1 MDDKKEVRLGIGRI
15 YNKMKLNFKFK
26 RVISFVLAFAMA
38 FTSIQFSS
46 IISGNTQTA
55 SAAEQTQINGLKVH
69 LGDAQGQ
76 TVPVDKDSQGGYIL
90 EYLPMGTTFTLD
102 SDEDY
107 DISEVKSSSTKMTVR
122 YKTVNNK
129 RVYTITSIKDYS
141 DFVLTV
147 KMKNPSGGIE
157 TYKIT
162 MKFEIDAVLE
172 FTRMAITIDN
182 EDPIT
187 YNFGETDSNGNYV
200 LQDIEAT
207 AQRAKIE
214 LYSGN
219 DAMTFKINGSS
230 TKTVNLVG
238 GENVFEITVTN
249 LGISKVYTLVISKK
263 GQAKLKSLKPNKGS
277 LSPVF
282 DPETNEYE
290 VQIPTNQENIA
301 FVPVSVDSSSTIK
314 VKNSIVKSG
323 AKSPDISLDEG
334 NNKIKI
340 TVTTVD
346 GESNV
351 YTVNVIRAEAFRSSD
366 LKALKLTSGKMSPTF
381 NKGIYEYTATVENNI
396 TSVGVIPTAEDTTA
410 KIEVNGK
417 KVPSGA
423 TSQNIG
429 LDEGGNTITIV
440 VTDSKD
446 NTSTYVINVTR
457 KYGKDNVNLSSLKV
471 TDGTLSPVFD
481 PEIYNY
487 SVKVARSIDKV
498 RVIFTA
504 ENDKAKIK
512 INGKEYNSGVQSD
525 YINLDIGAN
534 LITVEVI
541 AEDKKT
547 TTKYQL
553 SIVRGV
559 VSGYNDWVIQNGEW
573 TFYDASGVQAKNRW
587 IMYDNRWY
595 HLDVNGYM
603 DTGWLYTDNNWYYLE
618 SGGAM
623 KTGWYYE
630 KGYWY
635 YLQGDGAMRTGS
647 WGQYDGRW
655 YYFNGDGLMQT
666 GWILY
671 YDKWY
676 YLEENGAMHKGW
688 LYYDKNMYYMNDDGS
703 MRNGWLKENNKWFY
717 LDDHGVMKRGWQKIE
732 GKWYYFD
739 TSGAMKSG
747 TIFLDGK
754 WINLDNV

>member
-1 MDDKKEVRLGIGRI
+1 
-15 YNKMKLNFKFK
+15 MKLNLKFK
-26 RVISFVLAFAMA
+26 RAISFLLAFAFI
-38 FTSIQFSS
+38 FTSIQFGN
-46 IISGNTQTA
+46 IISGNIKEA
-55 SAAEQTQINGLKVH
+55 SAAEQSQINGLKFH
-69 LGDAQGQ
+69 IGDANG
-76 TVPVDKDSQGGYIL
+76 TMIPVDKDSKGGYIL

-102 SDEDY
+102 SEDGY
-107 DISEVKSSSTKMTVR
+107 NITEVTSSSSKMTIR
-122 YKTVNNK
+122 K
-129 RVYTITSIKDYS
+129 RVTASKNIFTISSIKDYS

-147 KMKNPSGGIE
+147 KIKDDNGAVE
-157 TYKIT
+157 TYTIN
-162 MKFEIDAVLE
+162 MKFEVDAVLE
-172 FTRMAITIDN
+172 FTRMSIKIDD
-182 EDPIT
+182 EDPVVFN
-187 YNFGETDSNGNYV
+187 YGETDSNGNYI
-200 LQDIEAT
+200 LPDIETTAT
-207 AQRAKIE
+207 KAKIE

-219 DAMTFKINGSS
+219 DPMTFKINGSS

-238 GENVFEITVTN
+238 GENVLEITVTN
-249 LGISKVYTLVISKK
+249 LGISKIYTLIITKK
-263 GQAKLKSLKPNKGS
+263 GEAKLKSLKPSKGT
-277 LSPVF
+277 LSPTF

-290 VQIPTNQENIA
+290 VQVPTNQETIA
-301 FVPVSVDSSSTIK
+301 FTPVAVDNSSTIK

-334 NNKIKI
+334 DNKIKI
-340 TVTTVD
+340 TLTTVD
-346 GESNV
+346 GEKNI
-351 YTVNVIRAEAFRSSD
+351 YTVNVVRAEAFRSSN
-366 LKALKLTSGKMSPTF
+366 LKSLKLTSGKLSPTF
-381 NKGIYEYTATVENNI
+381 NKEIYEYTATVDNKV
-396 TSVGVIPTAEDTTA
+396 TSVGVTATVEDSTA
-410 KIEVNGK
+410 TIEINGK
-417 KVPSGA
+417 KTPSGA
-423 TSQNIG
+423 TSQNIS

-446 NTSTYVINVTR
+446 EISTYVINVTR
-457 KYGKDNVNLSSLKV
+457 RYGKDNVNLSSLKV

-512 INGKEYNSGVQSD
+512 INGKEYDSGAQSD

-534 LITVEVI
+534 LITVEVV

-547 TTKYQL
+547 TTRYQL
-553 SIVRGV
+553 SIVRGTI
-559 VSGYNDWVIQNGEW
+559 SGYNDWVIQNGEW

-587 IMYDNRWY
+587 IIYDNRWY

-603 DTGWLYTDNNWYYLE
+603 DTGWLYVDNNWYYLE
-618 SGGAM
+618 PSGAM

-635 YLQGDGAMRTGS
+635 YLQGDGAMKVNS

-655 YYFNGDGLMQT
+655 YYFNGNGLMQT

-676 YLEENGAMHKGW
+676 YLEDNGAMRKGW
-688 LYYDKNMYYMNDDGS
+688 LYYDKNMYYLNDDGS

-732 GKWYYFD
+732 GEWYYFD
-739 TSGAMKSG
+739 TSGAMKTG
-747 TIFLDGK
+747 TIFLDGRWYK
-754 WINLDNV
+754 FNTSGALI